1 MMVVLAKV
9 LIGIIATLL
18 VDSSNTCKSIEAN
31 DEHTKVYVSSH
42 PTKFSNEYQELL
54 TWISSTKTSTNGI

>member
-1 MMVVLAKV
+1 MMVVIAKV

-18 VDSSNTCKSIEAN
+18 VDSSHFYQSIQAN
-31 DEHTKVYVSSH
+31 DDHAKVPVSSH
-42 PTKFSNEYQELL
+42 PTKFFNEYQELL